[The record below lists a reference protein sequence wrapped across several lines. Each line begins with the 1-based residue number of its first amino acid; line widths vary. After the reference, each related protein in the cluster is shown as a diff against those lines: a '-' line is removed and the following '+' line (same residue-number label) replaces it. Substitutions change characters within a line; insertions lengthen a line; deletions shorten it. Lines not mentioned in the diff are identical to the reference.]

1 MRQESEGSAMF
12 GIGMPELILIL
23 VVALIFFGPKRL
35 PDLARSLGKGMAEFR
50 KASDE
55 VRQGLIE
62 ATREDEPKNDAARA
76 ETGGPEAPSPYP
88 PEAYGTPSPAEPPAG
103 RQASA
108 DGQPDAVPAADA
120 AAGATETDK
129 GARPTGA

>member
-1 MRQESEGSAMF
+1 MF

-62 ATREDEPKNDAARA
+62 ATREDERKDAAARA
-76 ETGGPEAPSPYP
+76 ETAEPETVSPYP
-88 PEAYGTPSPAEPPAG
+88 PEAYGLPPA
-103 RQASA
+103 
-108 DGQPDAVPAADA
+108 DGPATGDVSVAESVDA
-120 AAGATETDK
+120 AVADDPK
-129 GARPTGA
+129 GAPVASKHDPDKEARPDGA

>member
-1 MRQESEGSAMF
+1 MF

-62 ATREDEPKNDAARA
+62 ATREDERKDTAAKGDAVDPDAS
-76 ETGGPEAPSPYP
+76 SPYP
-88 PEAYGTPSPAEPPAG
+88 PEAYGAPPATG
-103 RQASA
+103 PAAGDASA
-108 DGQPDAVPAADA
+108 SGPVDA
-120 AAGATETDK
+120 AATDDPK
-129 GARPTGA
+129 GTPVASKHDPDKEARPDGA